1 VGAVQPAG
9 SVEYASA
16 VAELDAFVVHW
27 LGKTPAGQRITLR
40 ERLYVAAA
48 ALAINAFTLTGPLL
62 EKLLLAPGLALA
74 AFLICPSL
82 HRRFAIA
89 RMRRTHRT
97 GKNVGVLGWHRLSL
111 LDAELREESE
121 AGSQNTRYDVIF
133 KVDETETHAF
143 IYTTV
148 AQAYIVPKGAVSAGD
163 LQSFLEELK
172 RRVDAA

>member
-1 VGAVQPAG
+1 MGAVQPAG

-27 LGKTPAGQRITLR
+27 LRKTPAGQRITRR

-62 EKLLLAPGLALA
+62 EKLLLAPGLALG
-74 AFLICPSL
+74 AFLVYPIV

-89 RMRRTHRT
+89 GMRRTHRT
-97 GKNVGVLGWHRLSL
+97 GKNVGVLGLAPPFSSGCRT
-111 LDAELREESE
+111 
-121 AGSQNTRYDVIF
+121 AGGKRGRVSNTRYDAIF

-148 AQAYIVPKGAVSAGD
+148 AQAYIVPKCAVSVGD

-172 RRVDAA
+172 RRVDPA